1 MKAILR
7 NGISG
12 LTLLIVMMGGVMAQ
26 SPYADSGKA
35 GKLDGGKMWTFD
47 NPPLDYFRDAYG
59 FSPDAAWFEKAR
71 LGALRFATYC
81 SASFVSPNG
90 LIMTN
95 HHCARE
101 SLVKVS
107 GGSGMVEKGFLAKT
121 GKEEVKV
128 PDLFVEQLIEIKD
141 VTDKVNAAGNNA
153 ANDAAR
159 DQAKAQAATQ
169 LEKDLSANAGQGR
182 RVQVIRMYS
191 GAKYAAYTFQK
202 YDDIRL
208 VMAPELDIAYFGG
221 DSDNFTFPRFNLDMA
236 FFRAYGEGGKPI
248 STPSHFPFSKNGT
261 KEGDAVFTLGNPGT
275 TNRLQTVSILE
286 YRRDV
291 AMPAQVGLFKDG
303 LATLKKYW
311 DPNDEEK
318 MDEYFGYSNSWKAL
332 NGRLSGLKDQ
342 VLLDRKRDAESQ
354 LVAAINNSPALKAKY
369 GTLISD
375 IAAIQQQKREQG
387 PYIAG
392 LYGVS
397 NGFPFESNLIKR
409 AFLGNMYKTNN
420 NAQLKAALDGLK
432 DEYPK
437 MEEELL
443 AIRFEMMDKWLGREH
458 TLVKAAGMVGGVT
471 PLDAARK
478 MLATSK
484 LASATGFAAEL
495 GGDWANSTDPA
506 VVLGR
511 AMAEAFTTFTGKI
524 GPLNARERELL
535 GQLANARF
543 SIYGT
548 DIPPDATFSLRISD
562 GVVKGYAYNGT
573 LAAPYTT
580 FYGLM
585 DRYHSMDG
593 KGEWKLPTRWQ
604 KLPADLDLAT
614 PFNFVS
620 TNDIIGGNSG
630 SPLVNSK
637 LEVVGLAFDSN
648 IEGLPGEFIFVD
660 ASNRTVSV
668 DSRGMIES
676 LDKIFDLDRIAQELR
691 TGKYFETETAADASM
706 RSSAKPAPK
715 GKKNKN

>member
-1 MKAILR
+1 METNVKKFFIVLVALLGFTGILQ
-7 NGISG
+7 
-12 LTLLIVMMGGVMAQ
+12 AQ
-26 SPYADSGKA
+26 SPYADSNKA
-35 GKLDGGKMWTFD
+35 GMLDGGKMWTFD
-47 NPPLDYFRDAYG
+47 NPPLTYFRDTYG
-59 FSPDAAWFEKAR
+59 FNPDAAWFEKAR

-90 LIMTN
+90 LVMTN

-107 GGSGMVEKGFLAKT
+107 GGSGMVEKGFVAKM

-141 VTDKVNAAGNNA
+141 VTDRVNAAGSSA

-159 DQAKAQAATQ
+159 DQAKSQAALQ
-169 LEKDLSANAGQGR
+169 LEKDLSASAGEGR

-191 GAKYAAYTFQK
+191 GAKYTAYTFQK

-221 DSDNFTFPRFNLDMA
+221 DADNFTFPRFNLDMA
-236 FFRAYGEGGKPI
+236 FFRAYGKDGKPLA
-248 STPSHFPFSKNGT
+248 TPNHFPFSKNGT
-261 KEGDAVFTLGNPGT
+261 KAGDAVFTLGNPGT

-286 YRRDV
+286 YRRDI

-303 LATLKKYW
+303 LAVLKKYW

-332 NGRLSGLKDQ
+332 NGRLAGMRDP
-342 VLLDRKRDAESQ
+342 VLLDRKRDAEAQ
-354 LVAAINNSPALKAKY
+354 MLAAINNSEALKAKY
-369 GTLISD
+369 GSLISD

-392 LYGVS
+392 LYGVA
-397 NGFPFESNLIKR
+397 NGFPFESNLMKR
-409 AFLGNMYKTNN
+409 AFLGTTYKTTN

-432 DEYPK
+432 DENPK

-443 AIRFEMMDKWLGREH
+443 TIRFAMMEKWLGRDH
-458 TLVKAAGMVGGVT
+458 ALVKVAGMTTGVS
-471 PLDAARK
+471 PAEAARK
-478 MLATSK
+478 MLAASK
-484 LASATGFAAEL
+484 LATSSGFAEEM
-495 GGDWANSTDPA
+495 GGDWAKSSDPA

-511 AMAEAFTTFTGKI
+511 ALGEAFIAFTGKL

-535 GQLANARF
+535 GQLANAKF
-543 SIYGT
+543 GIYGT
-548 DIPPDATFSLRISD
+548 AIPPDATFSLRISD
-562 GVVKGYAYNGT
+562 GVVSSYEYNGT
-573 LAAPYTT
+573 TAAPYTT

-593 KGEWKLPTRWQ
+593 KGEWKLPARWQ

-630 SPLVNSK
+630 SPLVNTN

-648 IEGLPGEFIFVD
+648 IEGLPGEFIYVNT
-660 ASNRTVSV
+660 SNRTVSV
-668 DSRGMIES
+668 DSRAMVES

-691 TGKYFETETAADASM
+691 TGKYFDTEAAADASM
-706 RSSAKPAPK
+706 RVGVKQTQK
-715 GKKNKN
+715 DKKK